1 MTTSIGLIEPLSP
14 GTLSVSPGGGVPRTD
29 ALYELVP
36 DALKQM
42 RHDGVRVEIE
52 MPSGH
57 RLNNQQIREWF
68 RTAGFSEAQAEALAD
83 ANRDMLVP
91 DLATKGDLKAEIAGL
106 EQRFTAALEA
116 AGLRLTIHTGVM
128 LAAGLSLMTAIIG
141 AMLRFH

>member
-1 MTTSIGLIEPLSP
+1 
-14 GTLSVSPGGGVPRTD
+14 
-29 ALYELVP
+29 
-36 DALKQM
+36 M

-116 AGLRLTIHTGVM
+116 AGLRLTIRTGVM